1 MEEQDSACQAV
12 SRTRQNVN
20 HSQHSPDST
29 WFNIVE
35 YSIRF
40 MTNFPTIFI
49 FAGKYPDLSQFGPG
63 QTIQSDMT
71 RGRPVTKGRVT
82 IVTQDRKA
90 LSRRHNV
97 SLGWR
102 LSDQTGKGSKESTWL
117 RISFM

>member
-1 MEEQDSACQAV
+1 
-12 SRTRQNVN
+12 
-20 HSQHSPDST
+20 
-29 WFNIVE
+29 
-35 YSIRF
+35 